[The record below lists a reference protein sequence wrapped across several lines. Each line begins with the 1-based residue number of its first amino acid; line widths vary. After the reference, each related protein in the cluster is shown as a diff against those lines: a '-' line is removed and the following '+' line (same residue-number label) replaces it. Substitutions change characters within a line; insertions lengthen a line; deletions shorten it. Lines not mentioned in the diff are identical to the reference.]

1 MAFFKR
7 TKQPPSNTALLHH
20 NGQTKQT
27 AAASRLSDR
36 LDQNLHRIREQTGH
50 SRDIIIRTLSH
61 MLGSD
66 HTLAVI
72 YIDGLVDTLTINHS
86 IMQSLTSK
94 DYDEELHTYD
104 PAEILSIIKN
114 RFLSIGSISDLEH
127 MEPLISA
134 ILEGNTVILIDGSS
148 HGVIAS
154 SIGGEERGVE
164 EPQSQTV
171 VRGPKEGFTE
181 NIRTNTALIRRKIKS
196 PNLWIVDRKIGR
208 VTQTD
213 VAVMYLNG
221 IANDKI
227 VQEILNRL
235 DRIDT
240 DSILESG
247 YIEEFIQ
254 DTTFTPFP
262 TITNTERPDAIA
274 GAILEGKIAILVDGT
289 PFALIAPITI
299 FKLFQSS
306 EDYYQKFDIATFLR
320 LLRIISFVVSMLL
333 PSLYIAISTFHQEML
348 PTTLLI
354 SLAAQR
360 EGIPFPAVVEALAME
375 ITFEVLREAG
385 VRMPRAMGS
394 AISIVGALVL
404 GQAAV
409 QAGLVSAAM
418 VIIVAFT
425 AIASFVAPSVS
436 IANSAR
442 LLRFGFMILAA
453 TLGLFGIMA
462 GLLAMLIHLAGL
474 RSFGL
479 PYLTP
484 FAPFIPLDQK
494 DVLVRVPW
502 WAMVTRPT
510 LINRKNAKRQK
521 MNQRPSPSDGNK

>member
-27 AAASRLSDR
+27 AEASRLSDR

-94 DYDEELHTYD
+94 DYDEELHTSD

-375 ITFEVLREAG
+375 ITFEVLREAPCAHAQG
-385 VRMPRAMGS
+385 DGFCDIHRRRISTGS
-394 AISIVGALVL
+394 SRCTGR
-404 GQAAV
+404 
-409 QAGLVSAAM
+409 
-418 VIIVAFT
+418 F
-425 AIASFVAPSVS
+425 SVS
-436 IANSAR
+436 CHGDHRCIYRHRELCCAFREHSQ
-442 LLRFGFMILAA
+442 LRQTAPIRFYDIGGNFRALWDYGRITRHADPPSRFA
-453 TLGLFGIMA
+453 IIRFAVSYAVRSIYPVRPKRRA
-462 GLLAMLIHLAGL
+462 GASSMVGHGDKTHL
-474 RSFGL
+474 
-479 PYLTP
+479 
-484 FAPFIPLDQK
+484 
-494 DVLVRVPW
+494 
-502 WAMVTRPT
+502 
-510 LINRKNAKRQK
+510 
-521 MNQRPSPSDGNK
+521 NQS